1 MEETNNLQE
10 KLPNPIGVSGKPNIF
25 PQITWQDFFA
35 LKQNL
40 SNLLDFM
47 ILTEQKEIEKGN
59 LKYFFET
66 DLEEKKAFDKDGNPI
81 KDEKGEQK
89 TYKDLRDDFW
99 QEKPKSLIITP
110 DQMKI
115 TPEVN

>member
-1 MEETNNLQE
+1 MEQSKQE
-10 KLPNPIGVSGKPNIF
+10 KAPPMPVGISGNPKTNAQLNWREF
-25 PQITWQDFFA
+25 HE
-35 LKQNL
+35 LKMSI
-40 SNLLDFM
+40 SNMLDFL
-47 ILTEQKEIEKGN
+47 IHVEQRELEQGN
-59 LKYFFET
+59 LKYFFEE
-66 DLEEKKAFDKDGNPI
+66 DLVEKQAFDKEGNPV
-81 KDEKGEQK
+81 KNEKGEHV